1 MWDGVTPYQ
10 YPFPYDTMMEDTTYS
25 IGIGDWYE
33 PTENIFYRPLSIP
46 PDFPPAQVKLS
57 LGLAYLYLNAAN
69 ALSTQKNQRI

>member
-33 PTENIFYRPLSIP
+33 PAENIFYRPLSIP
-46 PDFPPAQVKLS
+46 PDFPPA
-57 LGLAYLYLNAAN
+57 
-69 ALSTQKNQRI
+69 